1 MHNYKEFKVW
11 KRSIALNVFIYECTR
26 SFPVEEKFGLVSQM
40 RRSAISIPS
49 NIAEGSGR
57 RTDKDFAHF
66 LSIAHGSICELESQ
80 LFISLELKFIS
91 KEDFEKIINELKE
104 IQKMLYVLI
113 IKFDS

>member
-11 KRSIALNVFIYECTR
+11 KRSIALNVLIYKCTR

-91 KEDFEKIINELKE
+91 KEDFEKVIYELKE